1 MCIECCC
8 ALQAPIQ
15 QVADRIAGFFVPM
28 VCIVSVMTLIGWII
42 VGYVNIDLVDPN
54 WEVSELA
61 KNLIG

>member
-1 MCIECCC
+1 
-8 ALQAPIQ
+8 
-15 QVADRIAGFFVPM
+15 M